1 MLVPEKARFETSQKF
16 WPREWSLYLKI
27 LVFDYVPI
35 FQNASQSNMNYDDF
49 LVDGPVMEL
58 FKLFPQSY
66 KPLDLYGINF
76 ALNDAY

>member
-1 MLVPEKARFETSQKF
+1 
-16 WPREWSLYLKI
+16 
-27 LVFDYVPI
+27 
-35 FQNASQSNMNYDDF
+35 MNYDDF